1 MLSQVFCV
9 RMTTPFLSLVSFT
22 PARQYSC
29 VVVSAPTLQKGE
41 TYTVNACGQSQSV
54 TLSSLIYGGGM
65 GAVSAAPA
73 ISGDKA
79 GSRTEK
85 MTAAPRP
92 ISRTGSREDSREDSR
107 ADSRED
113 SRADKGAAPRRP
125 SPTATAKTA
134 AKPLTLRPPRPV
146 LKRYKKQ
153 RSLFEA
159 ALFLQCIIGAKS
171 APMKA
176 ARTVGSISICKPIL
190 PPLTKMAGSDFA
202 VSSMTVKNAFF
213 MPTGLHPP
221 RI

>member
-1 MLSQVFCV
+1 
-9 RMTTPFLSLVSFT
+9 MTTPFLSLVSFT

-92 ISRTGSREDSREDSR
+92 ISRTGSREDSRED
-107 ADSRED
+107 
-113 SRADKGAAPRRP
+113 KGAARRRP
-125 SPTATAKTA
+125 HPTAAAGKATKLPTMRSPRPALQLSEKTA
-134 AKPLTLRPPRPV
+134 HIAKAPLFSQRGADDAKRRLRG
-146 LKRYKKQ
+146 
-153 RSLFEA
+153 
-159 ALFLQCIIGAKS
+159 I
-171 APMKA
+171 
-176 ARTVGSISICKPIL
+176 ARLHIL
-190 PPLTKMAGSDFA
+190 
-202 VSSMTVKNAFF
+202 
-213 MPTGLHPP
+213 
-221 RI
+221 

>member
-1 MLSQVFCV
+1 
-9 RMTTPFLSLVSFT
+9 MTTPFLSLVSFT

-65 GAVSAAPA
+65 GGAVSAAPA

-107 ADSRED
+107 AD
-113 SRADKGAAPRRP
+113 KGAAPRRP
-125 SPTATAKTA
+125 SPTAAAKTA

-159 ALFLQCIIGAKS
+159 ALFLQCIIRAKS

>member
-1 MLSQVFCV
+1 
-9 RMTTPFLSLVSFT
+9 MTTPFLSLVSFT

-92 ISRTGSREDSREDSR
+92 ISRTGSRE
-107 ADSRED
+107 DSRED